1 MLDRESIETYKSIRL
16 PRDLRP
22 DILARHTEQSVF
34 LPQKFLRPAAVL
46 CSLCLILTV
55 LLTSVMQSG
64 GIYAD
69 GVKIGRNALAVQT
82 QSVEFTGG
90 IMRAS
95 FDPAS
100 ETQMQTADAC
110 IPLSFTFGEN
120 VYLAVHNGSLLVTDE
135 NGNAVFAGQA
145 GEVKEDARAFWVVTG
160 CEAASPL
167 TAEVFTLD
175 GESLTVLTLTY
186 DAADSMWHIAR
197 KSSEK

>member
-16 PRDLRP
+16 PRDLRA
-22 DILARHTEQSVF
+22 DILAQHTGKSVST
-34 LPQKFLRPAAVL
+34 PQKFLRPAAVL

-55 LLTSVMQSG
+55 LIAAVMQSG
-64 GIYAD
+64 GVYVS
-69 GVKIGRNALAVQT
+69 GEKIGRTSFAVQT

-90 IMRAS
+90 VMRAS

-100 ETQMQTADAC
+100 ETPTQTADAC
-110 IPLSFTFGEN
+110 IPLSLQFGEN
-120 VYLAVHNGSLLVTDE
+120 VYLAVHNGSLLLSDE

-145 GEVKEDARAFWVVTG
+145 GEVKEDTQAFWVVTG